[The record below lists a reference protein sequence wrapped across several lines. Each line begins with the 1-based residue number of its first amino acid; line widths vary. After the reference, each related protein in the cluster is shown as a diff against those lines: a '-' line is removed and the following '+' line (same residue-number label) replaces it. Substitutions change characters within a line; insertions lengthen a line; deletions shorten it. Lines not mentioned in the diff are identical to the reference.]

1 MNLRYFSQPLRLIL
15 ISALCGFQPLQAWA
29 ENEDVYQYYKD
40 EAKVVTASR
49 REQSI
54 NEAPVAIDVI
64 TAEEIKAS
72 GAVNIWDLLRYRP
85 GMNVIDG
92 HPTNSG
98 NRAIVSVRGF
108 AEDCTRNLLVLV
120 DGR

>member
-1 MNLRYFSQPLRLIL
+1 MQKSVRTTFVHVLTLQMAWPL
-15 ISALCGFQPLQAWA
+15 WA
-29 ENEDVYQYYKD
+29 ENGDAFQFFQE

-72 GAVNIWDLLRYRP
+72 GVVNLWDLLRYRP

-92 HPTNSG
+92 HPTNSA
-98 NRAIVSVRGF
+98 NRAIVSIRGF
-108 AEDCTRNLLVLV
+108 AETFARNLLVLV
-120 DGR
+120 DWRQALS